1 MSSSGVMSLSFKKN
15 FYFGFQAGLCASC
28 GSIFGK
34 LSGVQ
39 FSLSENVVSY

>member
-1 MSSSGVMSLSFKKN
+1 MASSGVKSLSFNNN
-15 FYFGFQAGLCASC
+15 FYFGFQAGLCASG